1 MYVSISGSTVL
12 DGTGFASCNGSALGV
27 GVVEIL
33 QAFLG
38 ITVQGEENIAK
49 TPHEKYERM
58 KKDMYSGKTVMQL
71 CDILQY
77 GHNTHGKYAVC
88 TLYIEVT
95 RKCNLACAHCMKGDP
110 QNLDIPD
117 EYVDSVMSQVSI
129 IYCLVLSGGEVTLAL
144 DRLRYILD
152 SAKRHNVKICR
163 IALSTNG
170 VVKDP
175 EFLEI
180 YEEYKRYV
188 LIPTRCEICIS
199 NDRYHTQQTRFLKK
213 DYLDRK
219 KFFTNNRKN
228 HVSFQDVAYPGSGNL
243 KRCGRCEKK
252 PKFDGKKYMADSSY
266 MKEYQFK
273 YKLYLSAS
281 KNELMKRPIR
291 YNGKH
296 ICQIC
301 LTATGHILT
310 VDCISYRDEDSSE
323 FYNGHILDTIAEII
337 DREKVDPYMRTIGE
351 FLKKLD
357 DIANVGSK
365 IRGLYGFMGLGAYG
379 NLGKIL
385 PLMEALKEIIE
396 SAIDLIPVVRET
408 EFYRTHTEFFD
419 KAIKVL
425 ESMDMDEFEKI
436 MNSVKP
442 EKSS

>member
-1 MYVSISGSTVL
+1 
-12 DGTGFASCNGSALGV
+12 
-27 GVVEIL
+27 
-33 QAFLG
+33 
-38 ITVQGEENIAK
+38 
-49 TPHEKYERM
+49 
-58 KKDMYSGKTVMQL
+58 MYSGKTVMQL

-110 QNLDIPD
+110 QDLDIPY

-152 SAKRHNVKICR
+152 SAKRHDVKICR

-188 LIPTRCEICIS
+188 LIPTRCEIRIS
-199 NDRYHTQQTRFLKK
+199 NDMYHTQQTHFLKK

-252 PKFDGKKYMADSSY
+252 PKFDGKKYMADRTY
-266 MKEYQFK
+266 MNEYQFK
-273 YKLYLSAS
+273 YKLYISAS

-296 ICQIC
+296 ICQLC

-310 VDCISYRDEDSSE
+310 VDCISFRDEDSAE

-337 DREKVDPYMRTIGE
+337 DREKTDPYMCTIGK
-351 FLKKLD
+351 FLNKLE

-365 IRGLYGFMGLGAYG
+365 IQGLYGFMGLGAYG

-385 PLMEALKEIIE
+385 PLMAALKEILE
-396 SAIDLIPVVRET
+396 STNDLIPVVKET
-408 EFYRTHTEFFD
+408 EFYRTHTEYFD
-419 KAIKVL
+419 KAIKIL
-425 ESMDMDEFEKI
+425 ESIDMGEFEKFINI
-436 MNSVKP
+436 MEP
-442 EKSS
+442 RKSS